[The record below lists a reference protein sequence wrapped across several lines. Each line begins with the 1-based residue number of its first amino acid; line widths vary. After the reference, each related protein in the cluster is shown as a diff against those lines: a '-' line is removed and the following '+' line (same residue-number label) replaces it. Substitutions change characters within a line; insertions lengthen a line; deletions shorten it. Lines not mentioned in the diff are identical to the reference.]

1 MKAGMSYTNKCN
13 KFQISQLT
21 ESISALFMSHA
32 LSLLIRQR
40 DNRSSI
46 TAVCV
51 SEWPVQSTATPQSNA
66 IYVVVTRYYNSTQ
79 NQSST

>member
-1 MKAGMSYTNKCN
+1 MQ
-13 KFQISQLT
+13 QISDFSVKRINQHT
-21 ESISALFMSHA
+21 VFGALFMSHA

-46 TAVCV
+46 TVVCV

>member
-1 MKAGMSYTNKCN
+1 
-13 KFQISQLT
+13 
-21 ESISALFMSHA
+21 MSHA